1 MSTSLTMVAIGLAM
15 AHLLGDGD
23 GQLCDVSPPLVTMAG
38 LAMSHL
44 LKDGGDR
51 PGDRPAP
58 LIVVGGLAMLLLL
71 RVVAIG
77 LPMVYL

>member
-1 MSTSLTMVAIGLAM
+1 MAAMGLAM
-15 AHLLGDGD
+15 AHLLGDSD
-23 GQLCDVSPPLVTMAG
+23 GQLCAVLPPLRTMAD

-58 LIVVGGLAMLLLL
+58 LIGVDGLTMLLLL
-71 RVVAIG
+71 RVVAC